1 MWKALHI
8 DPAKCT
14 GCLQCEMACS
24 YEHTGVINPSK
35 SRIKVFNFEHEGR
48 KVPYTCTQCTEAWC
62 LNSCPVDAIRID
74 LTTGAKMVFEDT
86 CVGCK
91 LCTIACPFGTINYN
105 QDSGKVQKCDL
116 CEGNPACASACPTGA
131 ITYVDADWTGI
142 DKMRAWAAKANT
154 PASAAA

>member
-62 LNSCPVDAIRID
+62 LNSCPGDASRID

-91 LCTIACPFGTINYN
+91 VCTIACPFGTINYN

>member
-1 MWKALHI
+1 MWKSLHI

-24 YEHTGVINPSK
+24 YENTGVFNPST
-35 SRIKVFNFEHEGR
+35 SRIKVFNFEAEGR

-74 LTTGAKMVFEDT
+74 LSTGAKMVYEDT

-91 LCTIACPFGTINYN
+91 VCTIACPFGTINYN
-105 QDSGKVQKCDL
+105 QDTGKVQKCDL
-116 CEGNPACASACPTGA
+116 CEGDPACAKACPTGA
-131 ITYVDADWTGI
+131 ITYIDADWTGL
-142 DKMRAWAAKANT
+142 DRMRAWAAKANT
-154 PASAAA
+154 PATAA

>member
-1 MWKALHI
+1 MWKSLHI

-24 YEHTGVINPSK
+24 YEHTGVINPAT

-74 LTTGAKMVFEDT
+74 LSTGAKMVFEDT

-91 LCTIACPFGTINYN
+91 VCTIACPFGTINYN
-105 QDSGKVQKCDL
+105 QLSGKVQKCDL
-116 CEGNPACASACPTGA
+116 CEGDPACAKACPTAA
-131 ITYVDADWTGI
+131 ITYIDADWTGLGR
-142 DKMRAWAAKANT
+142 MQSWAAKANT
-154 PASAAA
+154 PASAA

>member
-24 YEHTGVINPSK
+24 YEHTGVIDPSK
-35 SRIKVFNFEHEGR
+35 SRIEVFDFEHEGR

-91 LCTIACPFGTINYN
+91 VCTIACPFGTINYN
-105 QDSGKVQKCDL
+105 QDTGKVQKCDL